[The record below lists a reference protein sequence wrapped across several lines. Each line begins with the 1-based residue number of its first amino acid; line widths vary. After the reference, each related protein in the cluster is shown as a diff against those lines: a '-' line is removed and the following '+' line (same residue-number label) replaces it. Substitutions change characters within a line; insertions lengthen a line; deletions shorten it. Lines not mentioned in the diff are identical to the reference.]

1 MGDALDSITHAT
13 DGLMAAQMSNF
24 QLATSAPPPVAMGYG
39 TTGNAQA
46 PVAMDYGPTGNAQ
59 APGAMEYGTTDN
71 APEPVAAGY
80 GGGMPVEDTA
90 AVEESSGGMCD
101 SCCNCIFGM
110 CSGE

>member
-46 PVAMDYGPTGNAQ
+46 PV
-59 APGAMEYGTTDN
+59 AMEYGTTDN